1 MKSQWQ
7 ILIVD
12 DEAVMRESLVAWLQ
26 EDGYLVDTAA
36 SGREAIAKA
45 AEKDYVAYC
54 VDLKMPPGIDGI
66 ETMTEI
72 RKLRPDAAVLII
84 TAYATVDTA
93 ITAMKEGAV
102 DYLVKPCNPREISLV
117 MERIIRVKT
126 IERENQVLRQKLTG
140 QYAFQNIVS
149 RNARMLSLLETVRNV
164 AGYRSTVLIRGESGT
179 GKELFARALHQCGDR
194 KEGPF
199 VAVSCAALTET
210 LLESELFGYE
220 KGAFTGAQERRR
232 GKFEIAAGG
241 TLFLD
246 EMGDIS
252 PKLQTDLLRVL
263 QERRF
268 FRVGGTVE
276 VEADV
281 RVIAASHVDLEAA
294 IHEGRFRQ
302 DLFYRLN
309 VIEIHVPPLR
319 ERLEDVPLLVRHFI
333 EQLSVELGKEVTG
346 ISDAA
351 MRVLMAHDW
360 PGNVRQLENAIER
373 AIISSHDGVLAEP
386 DFAFLARPSSAEA
399 DALSLGS
406 MTLEAIERR
415 AIAMTLRKTQGNVK
429 EAAAVLGIDRST
441 LYEKLKRYDIPNPHG
456 PAA

>member
-1 MKSQWQ
+1 MKNQWQ

-12 DEAVMRESLVAWLQ
+12 DEAVMRESLAAWLQ

-36 SGREAIAKA
+36 SGREGIAKA
-45 AEKDYVAYC
+45 AEKDYVVYC

-72 RKLRPDAAVLII
+72 RKLHPDAAVLII
-84 TAYATVDTA
+84 TAFATVDTA

-102 DYLVKPCNPREISLV
+102 DYLVKPCNPREISVV
-117 MERIIRVKT
+117 MERLIRVKT
-126 IERENQVLRQKLTG
+126 IERENQILRHKLTG

-149 RNARMLSLLETVRNV
+149 RNARMLSLLELVRNV
-164 AGYRSTVLIRGESGT
+164 AGYRSTVLVRGESGT
-179 GKELFARALHQCGDR
+179 GKELFAKALHQCGDR
-194 KEGPF
+194 AGGPF

-232 GKFEIAAGG
+232 GKFELADGG

-252 PKLQTDLLRVL
+252 PKLQADLLRVL

-268 FRVGGTVE
+268 FRVGGAVE
-276 VEADV
+276 VEVDV
-281 RVIAASHVDLEAA
+281 RVIAATHVDLEAA
-294 IHEGRFRQ
+294 IREGRFRQ

-319 ERLEDVPLLVRHFI
+319 ERLEDVPLLARHLI
-333 EQLSVELGKEVTG
+333 EQLSLELGKEVAG
-346 ISDAA
+346 ISDVA
-351 MRVLMAHDW
+351 MRALMAHDW
-360 PGNVRQLENAIER
+360 PGNVRQLQNAIER
-373 AIISSHDGVLAEP
+373 AIVNSREGVLSEA
-386 DFAFLARPSSAEA
+386 DFAFLTRPSSAEA
-399 DALSLGS
+399 DAFSLGS
-406 MTLEAIERR
+406 MTLEEIERS
-415 AIAMTLRKTQGNVK
+415 AIVATLRKTQGNVK

-441 LYEKLKRYDIPNPHG
+441 LYEKLKRYDIANPNRPS
-456 PAA
+456 

>member
-1 MKSQWQ
+1 MKNQWQ

-12 DEAVMRESLVAWLQ
+12 DEAAMRESLAAWLQ

-36 SGREAIAKA
+36 SGREGIAKA
-45 AEKDYVAYC
+45 AEKDYVVYC

-72 RKLRPDAAVLII
+72 RKLHPDAAVLII

-102 DYLVKPCNPREISLV
+102 DYLVKPCNPREISVV
-117 MERIIRVKT
+117 MERLIRVKT
-126 IERENQVLRQKLTG
+126 IERENQVLRHKLTG

-149 RNARMLSLLETVRNV
+149 RNARMLSLLELVRNV

-194 KEGPF
+194 AGGPF

-220 KGAFTGAQERRR
+220 KGAFTGAQERHK
-232 GKFEIAAGG
+232 GKFELADGG
-241 TLFLD
+241 TLLLD

-252 PKLQTDLLRVL
+252 SKLQADLLRVL

-268 FRVGGTVE
+268 FRVGGSAE
-276 VEADV
+276 VGIDV
-281 RVIAASHVDLEAA
+281 RVIAATHVDLEAA
-294 IHEGRFRQ
+294 IREGRFRQ

-319 ERLEDVPLLVRHFI
+319 ERLEDVPLLARHFI
-333 EQLSVELGKEVTG
+333 EQLSLELGKEVAG

-351 MRVLMAHDW
+351 LRVLIAHDW

-373 AIISSHDGVLAEP
+373 AIVNSREGVLSEA
-386 DFAFLARPSSAEA
+386 DFAFLTGPSSAEA
-399 DALSLGS
+399 DALSPGS
-406 MTLEAIERR
+406 MTLEEIERR
-415 AIAMTLRKTQGNVK
+415 TIAATLRKTQGNVK
-429 EAAAVLGIDRST
+429 EAASVLGIDRST
-441 LYEKLKRYDIPNPHG
+441 LYEKLKRYDIANPHR
-456 PAA
+456 PS

>member
-1 MKSQWQ
+1 MKNQWH

-26 EDGYLVDTAA
+26 EDGYVVDTAA

-66 ETMTEI
+66 ETMAEI
-72 RKLRPDAAVLII
+72 RKIRPDAAVLII

-117 MERIIRVKT
+117 MERLIRVKT
-126 IERENQVLRQKLTG
+126 IERENQVLRHKLTG

-149 RNARMLSLLETVRNV
+149 RNPKMLALLEVVRNV

-179 GKELFARALHQCGDR
+179 GKELFAKALHQCGDR
-194 KEGPF
+194 AAGPF

-232 GKFEIAAGG
+232 GKFELADGG

-268 FRVGGTVE
+268 FRVGGSVE

-281 RVIAASHVDLEAA
+281 RVIAATHVDLEAA
-294 IHEGRFRQ
+294 IRDGRFRQ

-319 ERLEDVPLLVRHFI
+319 ERLEDIPLLVRHFI
-333 EQLSVELGKEVTG
+333 EQLSLELGKEVAG

-373 AIISSHDGVLAEP
+373 AIISSREGVLSEP
-386 DFAFLARPSSAEA
+386 DFAFLARPSSAEP

-406 MTLEAIERR
+406 MTLEEIERH
-415 AIAMTLRKTQGNVK
+415 AIATTLRKTQGNVK

-441 LYEKLKRYDIPNPHG
+441 LYDKLKRYDIPNPHG
-456 PAA
+456 S

>member
-1 MKSQWQ
+1 MKNQWQ

-12 DEAVMRESLVAWLQ
+12 DEAIMRESLAAWLQ

-36 SGREAIAKA
+36 SGREGIAKA

-66 ETMTEI
+66 ETMTGI

-117 MERIIRVKT
+117 MERLIRVKT
-126 IERENQVLRQKLTG
+126 IERENQVLRHRLTG

-149 RNARMLSLLETVRNV
+149 KNARMLSLLELVRNV
-164 AGYRSTVLIRGESGT
+164 AGYRSTVLVRGESGT

-194 KEGPF
+194 AEGPF

-232 GKFEIAAGG
+232 GKFELADGG

-268 FRVGGTVE
+268 FRVGGSAE
-276 VEADV
+276 VGIDV
-281 RVIAASHVDLEAA
+281 RVIAATHVDLEAA
-294 IHEGRFRQ
+294 IREGRFRQ

-319 ERLEDVPLLVRHFI
+319 ERLEDVPLLARHFI
-333 EQLSVELGKEVTG
+333 EQLSLELGKEVVG

-351 MRVLMAHDW
+351 VRALMAHDW

-373 AIISSHDGVLAEP
+373 AIVNSHEGVLSEA
-386 DFAFLARPSSAEA
+386 DFAFLTRPSSAA
-399 DALSLGS
+399 TDPLSLGS
-406 MTLEAIERR
+406 MTLDEIERR
-415 AIAMTLRKTQGNVK
+415 AIVATLRKTQGNVK

-441 LYEKLKRYDIPNPHG
+441 FYEKLKRYDIANPHR
-456 PAA
+456 PS